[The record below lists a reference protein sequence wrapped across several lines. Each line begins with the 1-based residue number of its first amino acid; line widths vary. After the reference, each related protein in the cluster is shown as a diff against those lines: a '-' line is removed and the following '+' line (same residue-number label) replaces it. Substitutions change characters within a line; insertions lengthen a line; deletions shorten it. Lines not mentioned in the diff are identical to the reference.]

1 MAPFFRSDGDR
12 VKGLSPERRFL
23 PFMMPTRNESVVFH
37 EQQYDIGK
45 TRRWLRDFNR
55 ASPPQTAT
63 MFHLFLWA
71 CSQGLHMY
79 PSMNRFVLGRR
90 IYQRR
95 GVQVSFAA
103 KKEFSAAAPLVTV
116 KKPFAANEPFAAAV
130 KDMTDRIG
138 EGRGPSQ
145 RRVDKELRLAL
156 LLPGI
161 ILRFVLWCLRGLDRL
176 NLMPRSMI
184 ESDPMYA
191 SLFVANLGSVGLDNT
206 FHHLYEYGTIS
217 IFAVMGAQKKA
228 VVVARD
234 GSPEVREV
242 LQIRWTLDERIID
255 GMYAGESM
263 QLVRKIMEDPEKYL
277 GKPAEVAAGTNP
289 EFAKLYE
296 TEVVPLVAAS
306 RGGEAA

>member
-12 VKGLSPERRFL
+12 VKGLSPERRFM
-23 PFMMPTRNESVVFH
+23 PFMMPTRNESVVYH

-55 ASPPQTAT
+55 AGPPQTAT
-63 MFHLFLWA
+63 IFHLFLWA
-71 CSQGLHMY
+71 CSQGLHLY

-95 GVQVSFAA
+95 GVQISFAA
-103 KKEFSAAAPLVTV
+103 KKEFSAAAPIVTV
-116 KKPFAANEPFAAAV
+116 KKPFEPNEPFAAAV
-130 KDMTDRIG
+130 ADMTARIG
-138 EGRGPSQ
+138 EGRGSNQ

-156 LLPGI
+156 LLPGL

-184 ESDPMYA
+184 DSDPMYA

-206 FHHLYEYGTIS
+206 FHHLYEYGTVS
-217 IFAVMGAQKKA
+217 IFAVMGTQKKA
-228 VVVARD
+228 IAVGRD
-234 GSPEVREV
+234 GNPEVREV

-263 QLVRKIMEDPEKYL
+263 NLVKKVMEDPERYL
-277 GKPAEVAAGTNP
+277 GTPEAVAAGSNP
-289 EFAKLYE
+289 EFGKLYDKE
-296 TEVVPLVAAS
+296 ARAA
-306 RGGEAA
+306 

>member
-12 VKGLSPERRFL
+12 VKGLSPERRFM
-23 PFMMPTRNESVVFH
+23 PFMMPSRNESVVYH

-55 ASPPQTAT
+55 ANPPQSAT

-71 CSQGLHMY
+71 CSQGLNLY
-79 PSMNRFVLGRR
+79 PPMNRFVLGRR

-95 GVQVSFAA
+95 GVHISFAA
-103 KKEFSAAAPLVTV
+103 KKEFSATAPIVTV
-116 KKPFAANEPFAAAV
+116 KKSFALNEPFAPAV

-138 EGRGPSQ
+138 EGRSSDQ

-156 LLPGI
+156 MLPGL
-161 ILRFVLWCLRGLDRL
+161 ILRFVLWFLRKLDL
-176 NLMPRSMI
+176 VNLMPRSMI

-217 IFAVMGAQKKA
+217 IFAVMGTQKKA
-228 VVVARD
+228 IVVGRD
-234 GSPEVREV
+234 GAPEVREV

-263 QLVRKIMEDPEKYL
+263 QLVKKIMEDPERYI
-277 GKPAEVAAGTNP
+277 GKPDQVAAGSGP
-289 EFAKLYE
+289 RLQEQ
-296 TEVVPLVAAS
+296 VAA
-306 RGGEAA
+306 

>member
-12 VKGLSPERRFL
+12 IKGLSPERRFL
-23 PFMMPTRNESVVFH
+23 PFMMPTRNESVVYH
-37 EQQYDIGK
+37 EQTYDIGK

-71 CSQGLHMY
+71 SGQGLNLY
-79 PSMNRFVLGRR
+79 PAMNRFVLGRR

-103 KKEFSAAAPLVTV
+103 KKEFSATAPLVTV
-116 KKPFAANEPFAAAV
+116 KKPLARNEPFAAAV

-138 EGRGPSQ
+138 EGRGPNQ
-145 RRVDKELRLAL
+145 RRVDKELKLAL
-156 LLPGI
+156 LLPGL
-161 ILRFVLWCLRGLDRL
+161 ILRFVLWCLRGLDFL

-217 IFAVMGAQKKA
+217 IFAVMGTQKKA

-263 QLVRKIMEDPEKYL
+263 RLVQKIMEDPEKYL
-277 GKPAEVAAGTNP
+277 GKPDEVAAGSNP
-289 EFAKLYE
+289 EFARLYQE
-296 TEVVPLVAAS
+296 RPAA
-306 RGGEAA
+306 

>member
-12 VKGLSPERRFL
+12 IKGLSPERRFM
-23 PFMMPTRNESVVFH
+23 PFMMPTRNESAVYH

-55 ASPPQTAT
+55 ANPPQTAT

-71 CSQGLHMY
+71 SSQGLNHH

-95 GVQVSFAA
+95 GVQISFAA
-103 KKEFSAAAPLVTV
+103 KKEFSATAPLVTV
-116 KKPFAANEPFAAAV
+116 KKPFARNEPFAAAV
-130 KDMTDRIG
+130 VDVTERIG
-138 EGRGPSQ
+138 EGRGSTQ

-156 LLPGI
+156 LLPGLM
-161 ILRFVLWCLRGLDRL
+161 LRFVLWCLRGLDFL
-176 NLMPRSMI
+176 NLLPRSMI

-217 IFAVMGAQKKA
+217 IFGAMGTQKKA

-234 GSPEVREV
+234 GTPEVREV

-255 GMYAGESM
+255 GMYAAEGLR
-263 QLVRKIMEDPEKYL
+263 LVQKIMEDPEKFL
-277 GKPAEVAAGTNP
+277 GKPEAVAAGATP
-289 EFAKLYE
+289 ELAKLVQE
-296 TEVVPLVAAS
+296 KVAA
-306 RGGEAA
+306 

>member
-12 VKGLSPERRFL
+12 IKGLSPERRFM
-23 PFMMPTRNESVVFH
+23 PFMMPTRNESAVYH

-55 ASPPQTAT
+55 ANPPQTAT

-71 CSQGLHMY
+71 SSQGLNHH

-95 GVQVSFAA
+95 GVQISFAA
-103 KKEFSAAAPLVTV
+103 KKEFSATAPLVTV
-116 KKPFAANEPFAAAV
+116 KKPFAKNEPFAAAV

-138 EGRGPSQ
+138 EGRGSTQ

-156 LLPGI
+156 LLPGLV
-161 ILRFVLWCLRGLDRL
+161 LRFVLWCLRGLDFL
-176 NLMPRSMI
+176 NLLPRSMI

-217 IFAVMGAQKKA
+217 IFGAMGTQKKA
-228 VVVARD
+228 LVLARD

-255 GMYAGESM
+255 GMYAAEGLR
-263 QLVRKIMEDPEKYL
+263 LVQKIMEDPETYL
-277 GKPAEVAAGTNP
+277 GKPEAVAAGAIP
-289 EFAKLYE
+289 ELGK
-296 TEVVPLVAAS
+296 AA
-306 RGGEAA
+306 A

>member
-12 VKGLSPERRFL
+12 IKGLSPERRFL
-23 PFMMPTRNESVVFH
+23 PFMMPTRNESAVYH

-55 ASPPQTAT
+55 ADPPQSAT

-71 CSQGLHMY
+71 CGQGLNLY
-79 PSMNRFVLGRR
+79 PAMNRFVLGHR

-103 KKEFSAAAPLVTV
+103 KKEFSATAPLVTV
-116 KKPFAANEPFAAAV
+116 KKPFARNEPFAAAV

-138 EGRGPSQ
+138 EGRGSNQ

-156 LLPGI
+156 LLPGL

-217 IFAVMGAQKKA
+217 IFAVMGTQKKA

-263 QLVRKIMEDPEKYL
+263 RLVQKIMEDPEKYL
-277 GKPAEVAAGTNP
+277 GKPDEVAAGTNP
-289 EFAKLYE
+289 EFGKLYQ
-296 TEVVPLVAAS
+296 
-306 RGGEAA
+306 REAA

>member
-12 VKGLSPERRFL
+12 VKGLSPERRFM
-23 PFMMPTRNESVVFH
+23 PFMMPTRNESCVYH

-55 ASPPQTAT
+55 AGPPQTAT

-71 CSQGLHMY
+71 CGQGLNLY
-79 PSMNRFVLGRR
+79 PAMNRFVLGRR

-103 KKEFSAAAPLVTV
+103 KKEFTATAPLVTV
-116 KKPFAANEPFAAAV
+116 KKPFAPNEPFAAAV
-130 KDMTDRIG
+130 ADMTARIG
-138 EGRGPSQ
+138 EGRGPHQ

-156 LLPGI
+156 LLPGL
-161 ILRFVLWCLRGLDRL
+161 ILRFVLWCLRGIDRL

-206 FHHLYEYGTIS
+206 FHHLYEYGTVS
-217 IFAVMGAQKKA
+217 IFAVMGTQKKA

-263 QLVRKIMEDPEKYL
+263 RLVQKVMEDPEKYL
-277 GKPAEVAAGTNP
+277 GKPAEVAAGSNP
-289 EFAKLYE
+289 EFGKLYQ
-296 TEVVPLVAAS
+296 TEVVPLAAAS